1 MKKNFRNQV
10 AFGLAAVLAVG
21 SLAGCGDGKK
31 DSTEAKTEAKTLLYA
46 TSSVIRLLWIPA
58 YLTAL

>member
-1 MKKNFRNQV
+1 MQLMAETGFVV
-10 AFGLAAVLAVG
+10 ADIMMVLVEM
-21 SLAGCGDGKK
+21 CIRDR
-31 DSTEAKTEAKTLLYA
+31 LYA